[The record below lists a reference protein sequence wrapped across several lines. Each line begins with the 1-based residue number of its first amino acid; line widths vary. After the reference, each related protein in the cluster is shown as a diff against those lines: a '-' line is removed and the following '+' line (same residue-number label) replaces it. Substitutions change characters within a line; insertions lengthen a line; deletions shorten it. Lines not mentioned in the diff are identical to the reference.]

1 VTESIA
7 VSQLGQLLVEREL
20 LSSDDFDEVL
30 AAASSSGGHPVRM
43 LLEEGRVDPEVM
55 LELVAERLG
64 IGYFNPKE
72 DPPPEPEAVG
82 RLQHSAAMEYTA
94 VPLRFDKP
102 DRLYVAMAD
111 PLNEEKVSQIERI
124 SGCRVVPVLGDREA
138 LEETLRDVY
147 AAATGDVAAGAGR
160 ASKRDEVG
168 EGGYHINEL
177 LEILLDIG
185 GSDLHLTAG
194 SPPQVRL
201 HGQLQVLEGYQRL
214 SPEQIRNMVFS
225 ILTGRQREKFENN
238 LELDCSH
245 PVPGKGRFRVNVF
258 LQRGSVG
265 AVLRGIPE
273 EIHTLEDLGI
283 PPVVA
288 EFSRS
293 ARGMVLVTG
302 ATGQGKSTTL
312 ASIVDLINRSRA
324 VHIMTVEDPIEFMHR
339 HKHSLINQR
348 EVGSDTPSF
357 ASALKHA
364 LRQDPDVILVG
375 ELRDLETIET
385 ALTAAET
392 GHLVFATLHTQDAP
406 GSVERIIDVFPPYQQ
421 QQVRVQLAS
430 SLQGVVSQLLLPRI
444 DGGGRVAAV
453 EVLVATPAVRNL
465 IREGK
470 VHQIRSSMQ
479 AGGQHGMQTMEQ
491 SLAHLVR
498 AGRIS
503 IAVATEAAGNVDE
516 LMKLLGGPG
525 T

>member
-1 VTESIA
+1 MAESKVIR
-7 VSQLGQLLVEREL
+7 QLGQMLVDREIVSAGDL
-20 LSSDDFDEVL
+20 GDAL
-30 AAASSSGGHPVRM
+30 AAADRMGGHPVRF
-43 LLEEGRVDPEVM
+43 LIEEYRVDPEVI
-55 LELVAERLG
+55 LELVAECLG
-64 IGYFNPKE
+64 IAYF
-72 DPPPEPEAVG
+72 DPEKGPAPEPEAIG
-82 RLQHSAAMEYTA
+82 RIQRSAALKHTA
-94 VPLRFDKP
+94 LPLRFDKP
-102 DRLYVAMAD
+102 DRLHVAMSD
-111 PLNEEKVSQIERI
+111 PLNEKKVAQLERL
-124 SGCRVVPVLGDREA
+124 SGCQVVPVIGRRGT
-138 LEETLRDVY
+138 LEELLPGFY
-147 AAATGDVAAGAGR
+147 AAAAGAPPGG
-160 ASKRDEVG
+160 AV
-168 EGGYHINEL
+168 EGGQHIQAGYHINEL

-201 HGQLQVLEGYQRL
+201 HGQLQVLEGYDRL
-214 SPEQIRNMVFS
+214 TPEQLRTMVFS

-273 EIHTLEDLGI
+273 EIQSLEDLGI

-293 ARGMVLVTG
+293 ARGLVLVTG

-339 HKHSLINQR
+339 HKRSLINQR

-406 GSVERIIDVFPPYQQ
+406 GSVERMIDVFPPYQQ

-453 EVLVATPAVRNL
+453 EVLVATPAIRNL

-491 SLAHLVR
+491 SLAHLVQ

-503 IAVATEAAGNVDE
+503 MAVATEAAGYVDE
-516 LMKLLGGPG
+516 LMKLLGGSRK
-525 T
+525 

>member
-1 VTESIA
+1 MVDSTMIR
-7 VSQLGQLLVEREL
+7 QLGQLLVDREIL
-20 LSSDDFDEVL
+20 TAGDFDEAL
-30 AAASSSGGHPVRM
+30 AAADSMGGHPVRVLM
-43 LLEEGRVDPEVM
+43 EKHRVDPEVM

-64 IGYFNPKE
+64 IAYFDSKKGPA
-72 DPPPEPEAVG
+72 PEPEAIG
-82 RLQHSAAMEYTA
+82 RIQRSAALKHTA
-94 VPLRFDKP
+94 LPLRFEKP
-102 DRLYVAMAD
+102 DRLHVAMPD
-111 PLNEEKVSQIERI
+111 PLNEKKVAHLERL
-124 SGCRVVPVLGDREA
+124 SGCRVVPVIGRRQT
-138 LEETLRDVY
+138 LEELLLVVY
-147 AAATGDVAAGAGR
+147 AAAPGAPAEG
-160 ASKRDEVG
+160 ALEV
-168 EGGYHINEL
+168 EQRIWAGYHINEL

-201 HGQLQVLEGYQRL
+201 HGQLQVLKGYERL
-214 SPEQIRNMVFS
+214 TPEQLRTMIFS

-273 EIHTLEDLGI
+273 EIHSLEELGI
-283 PPVVA
+283 PSVVA
-288 EFSRS
+288 EFGRS
-293 ARGMVLVTG
+293 ARGLVLVTG

-312 ASIVDLINRSRA
+312 ASIVDLINRTRA

-339 HKHSLINQR
+339 HKRSLINQR

-406 GSVERIIDVFPPYQQ
+406 GSVERIIDVFPPHQQ

-491 SLAHLVR
+491 SLAQLVQ

-503 IAVATEAAGNVDE
+503 MAVATEATAYIDE
-516 LMKLLGGPG
+516 LMKLLGGQHK
-525 T
+525 